1 LLYLVPTPQFDS
13 KTLSSL

>member
-1 LLYLVPTPQFDS
+1 LVPTPQFDS